1 MLASGANYR
10 HVGSGYWSAAA
21 ARDLF
26 GRRASSEWLFKLSEG
41 REKQMSKRTDKLN
54 STSNKHSVQP
64 LLSRRKALGWLS
76 GTVAGAVSAH
86 AAYASDANFW
96 DKAFKKGG
104 KQRRA
109 VGQASKTPK
118 NLDDLRVG
126 PVPLRSDEMLERLD
140 QAIAHYR
147 KIIQKGGWPQT
158 KTRRL
163 IRPGDDNK
171 AIPAIRRQLLIT
183 GDIPPKGANYYS
195 GSYNFDDWLVFGVK
209 RFQRRHGLRVSGRLD
224 RPTRAQLGVT
234 AEARLKQLM
243 LNRRRIAALMEGG
256 NQDRYVLVNVPGF
269 QLEAVEQFE
278 VRKRHRVIVGK
289 PDRQTPSIEATIKG
303 LNFFPYWHVPDS
315 VAHLDLIP
323 KLVREPEYLQKEK
336 IRAAKGFYGGPEIDT
351 HNVDWRTADANKI
364 KFRQD
369 PGPWNA
375 LGLVRI
381 NMPNKDIVYMHD
393 TPMKPL
399 FKQRHRAFSAGC
411 VRVEN
416 VMDLVSWIA
425 KHEPGLSEPGTI
437 NRIVDTTDPLSLREK
452 RPKEF
457 DIKLTRPMSVHFS
470 YITAWVEDDG
480 RIEFRPD
487 IYGRDGAS
495 ELVGDRDPDAPPP
508 PAALSP

>member
-1 MLASGANYR
+1 
-10 HVGSGYWSAAA
+10 
-21 ARDLF
+21 
-26 GRRASSEWLFKLSEG
+26 
-41 REKQMSKRTDKLN
+41 MSKRTDKLN
-54 STSNKHSVQP
+54 GNSKPQP
-64 LLSRRKALGWLS
+64 TLLSRRKALGVLS
-76 GTVAGAVSAH
+76 GSVAGVVGARSAL
-86 AAYASDANFW
+86 AQETSFW
-96 DKAFKKGG
+96 DEVFNKGKKE
-104 KQRRA
+104 KRAARRA
-109 VGQASKTPK
+109 RQSAQKL
-118 NLDDLRVG
+118 NDLRQG
-126 PVPLRSDEMLERLD
+126 PVPLRSDEMLERMD
-140 QAIAHYR
+140 RAIAHYQ
-147 KIIQKGGWPQT
+147 KVVQKGGWPKT
-158 KTRRL
+158 KTIRL
-163 IRPGDDNK
+163 IRPGDDNE
-171 AIPAIRRQLLIT
+171 AIPAIRRQLIIT
-183 GDIPPKGANYYS
+183 GDIPARGAQYYS
-195 GSYNFDDWLVFGVK
+195 GSFNFDDWLVFGVK
-209 RFQRRHGLRVSGRLD
+209 NFQKRHGLRVSGRLD
-224 RPTRAQLGVT
+224 RPTRAQLAVT

-256 NQDRYVLVNVPGF
+256 NQDRYVLVNVAGF

-323 KLVREPEYLQKEK
+323 RLVREPDYLDKER

-351 HNVDWRTADANKI
+351 QNVDWRTADARKI

-425 KHEPGLSEPGTI
+425 KHEPGLNDPDAI
-437 NRIVDTTDPLSLREK
+437 NRILDTTDPLDLREK

-457 DIKLTRPMSVHFS
+457 DVKLTRPMAVHFS
-470 YITAWVEDDG
+470 YITSWVEDDG

-487 IYGRDGAS
+487 IYGRDGAA
-495 ELVGDRDPDAPPP
+495 ELVGDDDPDAPPP
-508 PAALSP
+508 PATLSP

>member
-1 MLASGANYR
+1 
-10 HVGSGYWSAAA
+10 
-21 ARDLF
+21 
-26 GRRASSEWLFKLSEG
+26 
-41 REKQMSKRTDKLN
+41 MSKRTDKLN
-54 STSNKHSVQP
+54 GKSEPQP
-64 LLSRRKALGWLS
+64 TLLSRRKALGVLS
-76 GTVAGAVSAH
+76 GSVAGVVTARSAL
-86 AAYASDANFW
+86 AQETTFW
-96 DKAFKKGG
+96 DEVFNKGKKE
-104 KQRRA
+104 QRAARQTRRA
-109 VGQASKTPK
+109 AQKL
-118 NLDDLRVG
+118 NDLRQG
-126 PVPLRSDEMLERLD
+126 PVPLRSDEMLERMD
-140 QAIAHYR
+140 RAIAHYQ
-147 KIIQKGGWPQT
+147 KIVSKGGWPKT
-158 KTRRL
+158 KNIRL
-163 IRPGDDNK
+163 IRPGDDNE
-171 AIPAIRRQLLIT
+171 AIPAIRRQLIIT
-183 GDIPPKGANYYS
+183 GDIPPRGAQYYS
-195 GSYNFDDWLVFGVK
+195 GSFNFDDWLVFGVK
-209 RFQRRHGLRVSGRLD
+209 NFQKRHGLRVSGRLD
-224 RPTRAQLGVT
+224 RPTRAQLAVT
-234 AEARLKQLM
+234 PEARLKQLM
-243 LNRRRIAALMEGG
+243 LNRRRIAALMEGS

-323 KLVREPEYLQKEK
+323 RLVREPDYLDKER

-351 HNVDWRTADANKI
+351 HNVDWRTADARKI

-425 KHEPGLSEPGTI
+425 KHEPGLNNPDAI
-437 NRIVDTTDPLSLREK
+437 NRILDTTDPRDLREK

-457 DIKLTRPMSVHFS
+457 DVKLTRPMAVHFS
-470 YITAWVEDDG
+470 YITAWIEDDG

-487 IYGRDGAS
+487 IYGRDGAA
-495 ELVGDRDPDAPPP
+495 ELVGDDDPDAPPP
-508 PAALSP
+508 PATLSP

>member
-1 MLASGANYR
+1 MWLQWRDVSVER
-10 HVGSGYWSAAA
+10 VG
-21 ARDLF
+21 
-26 GRRASSEWLFKLSEG
+26 EWLTELFEG
-41 REKQMSKRTDKLN
+41 REKRMSKRKSKL
-54 STSNKHSVQP
+54 TSPSVAPDEQP
-64 LLSRRKALGWLS
+64 LVSRRKALGLLS
-76 GTVAGAVSAH
+76 GTVAGAVGAQ
-86 AAYASDANFW
+86 AAYASDGQFW
-96 DKAFKKGG
+96 KKIFKKDQGNHRSTAS
-104 KQRRA
+104 RRREPE
-109 VGQASKTPK
+109 K
-118 NLDDLRVG
+118 LEDLRTG

-140 QAIAHYR
+140 SAIVQYR
-147 KIIQKGGWPQT
+147 RIVQKGGWPRT
-158 KTRRL
+158 KTIRL
-163 IRPGDDNK
+163 IRPGDDNE
-171 AIPAIRRQLLIT
+171 AIPAIRKQLVMT
-183 GDIPPKGANYYS
+183 GDIPPKGAGYYS
-195 GSYNFDDWLVFGVK
+195 GSFNFDDWLVFGVK
-209 RFQRRHGLRVSGRLD
+209 RFQRRLGLRVSGRLD
-224 RPTRAQLGVT
+224 RPTRAQLAVT

-243 LNRRRIAALMEGG
+243 LNRRRIAALMEGA

-323 KLVREPEYLQKEK
+323 RLMREPDYLDKER
-336 IRAAKGFYGGPEIDT
+336 IRAAKGFYGGPEIET
-351 HNVDWRTADANKI
+351 QSVDWRTADASKI

-425 KHEPGLSEPGTI
+425 RYEPGFNDPAAIE
-437 NRIVDTTDPLSLREK
+437 RIVDTTDPLTLREK

-457 DIKLTRPMSVHFS
+457 DVKLTRPIPVHFS

-480 RIEFRPD
+480 RIAFRPD

-495 ELVGDRDPDAPPP
+495 ELVGDSDPDAPPP
-508 PAALSP
+508 PATLSP